1 VLVLHFFIFFILVS
15 ALDSYREALYGSL
28 RWVLGVVCAVY
39 GMSGV
44 GCRVVGLRYRVW
56 GVGRCGDVVG
66 PETLGALV
74 SV

>member
-1 VLVLHFFIFFILVS
+1 M
-15 ALDSYREALYGSL
+15 
-28 RWVLGVVCAVY
+28 VCAVY